1 MDTENVVYIHEEVL
15 LSLKKGGNP
24 AICDSMQEP
33 GGCDAEWNKPVIE
46 GQTLHDSTYGKS
58 LK

>member
-33 GGCDAEWNKPVIE
+33 GGCDAE
-46 GQTLHDSTYGKS
+46 
-58 LK
+58 